1 MHFIPFQ
8 NYRGC
13 GRAEGKTQ
21 SHNYSL
27 HQRAEVAKPVL
38 GFLCPRNEL
47 GLVNRLNF
55 PLSPSCLLLNILCT
69 CWDTE
74 VARRMKLDRRTL
86 PLHHSICLNISWF
99 LCIGQWLLT
108 MWSVTGFLPIPQ
120 SSGMLSIQPF
130 MIVWLERYFIIED
143 VKSHINAWPLMT
155 NTAGIPDIIY
165 IYIAYYI

>member
-27 HQRAEVAKPVL
+27 HQRAEIAKPVL